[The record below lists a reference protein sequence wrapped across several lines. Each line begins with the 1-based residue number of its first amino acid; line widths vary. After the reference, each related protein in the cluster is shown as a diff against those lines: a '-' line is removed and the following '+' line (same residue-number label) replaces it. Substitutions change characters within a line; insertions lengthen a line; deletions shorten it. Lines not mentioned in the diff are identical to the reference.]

1 MRRRDGAN
9 VWVER
14 AIKLFRTN
22 PKILQQLT
30 NGTNGPDVIASVV
43 SQSPSLEDAS
53 HEDMELLFTTR
64 SIMQSLRVL

>member
-22 PKILQQLT
+22 HKILQQLT
-30 NGTNGPDVIASVV
+30 NGTNEPDVIASVV
-43 SQSPSLEDAS
+43 SQSPSLEGAS

-64 SIMQSLRVL
+64 SIIQSLRVL